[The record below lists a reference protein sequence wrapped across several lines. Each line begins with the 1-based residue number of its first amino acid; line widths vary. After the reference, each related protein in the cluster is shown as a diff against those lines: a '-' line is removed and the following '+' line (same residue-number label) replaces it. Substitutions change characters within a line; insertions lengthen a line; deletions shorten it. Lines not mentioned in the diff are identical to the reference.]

1 MQIRHV
7 INHHKG
13 LTALVVGGLML
24 ACGNGLVGA
33 WVYLPLHGTYGVLWL
48 LKERINP
55 DRQWQQAIELPQAIV
70 LFLLL
75 GLY

>member
-7 INHHKG
+7 INLHKG

-24 ACGNGLVGA
+24 ACGNGSVGA
-33 WVYLPLHGTYGVLWL
+33 WVYLPLHGTYGVLRL
-48 LKERINP
+48 LKERIFP
-55 DRQWQQAIELPQAIV
+55 DRQWQQAIGGSQAIV
-70 LFLLL
+70 LFLML